1 MSLQIFVL
9 PYIHTHKFS
18 AFISK
23 LDFSY
28 VNGKYVNKKI
38 WPIKAL
44 HLAVQ
49 LKTCTGAVYTL
60 LRVVK

>member
-1 MSLQIFVL
+1 MSLQIFVLFL

-23 LDFSY
+23 LDFS
-28 VNGKYVNKKI
+28 YVNKKI